1 MSRRAIIIIAAVAAL
16 VVAGISVYA
25 VSNNQVQEPVQQP
38 SVQVQ
43 QEVQQ
48 PVQQPE
54 VQQPEAS
61 PSQQPIQQDGIG
73 LEEAK
78 QVALKQ
84 VPGASS
90 ADIVKAYQDYDDG
103 ILEYEVEIHYNGYE
117 YDYEI
122 LGSSGEIISKDVD
135 HIEWD
140 DRYDD

>member
-25 VSNNQVQEPVQQP
+25 VSNNKVQEPVQQP

-48 PVQQPE
+48 DVQQ
-54 VQQPEAS
+54 QEAS
-61 PSQQPIQQDGIG
+61 PSQQPVQQDGIG

-78 QVALKQ
+78 QIALKQ
-84 VPGASS
+84 VSGASS

>member
-25 VSNNQVQEPVQQP
+25 VSNNKVQEPVQQS

-48 PVQQPE
+48 DVQQ
-54 VQQPEAS
+54 QEAS
-61 PSQQPIQQDGIG
+61 PSQQPVQQDGIG

-78 QVALKQ
+78 QIALKQ
-84 VPGASS
+84 VSGASS

-122 LGSSGEIISKDVD
+122 LGSSGEIISKDVER
-135 HIEWD
+135 IEWD